1 MIVKIKKTNLKNP
14 GLTYSE
20 SFELKDLPQKVEDLE
35 SQIAAVDV
43 KIADP
48 AIYSDGGVK
57 AKGLTLER
65 QNFRNGLMLYILV
78 GKSWK

>member
-1 MIVKIKKTNLKNP
+1 M
-14 GLTYSE
+14 
-20 SFELKDLPQKVEDLE
+20 PQKVEDLE

-65 QNFRNGLMLYILV
+65 AKLQERLDALYTRWEELEM
-78 GKSWK
+78 KANS